1 MPVLCLEGLEIEI
14 EKLMCIN
21 IISVQESCR
30 IFISQC
36 MHVYLN
42 LLDNV
47 NRISEY
53 SKLI

>member
-14 EKLMCIN
+14 VKLYQYYLCPRI
-21 IISVQESCR
+21 VQDALFIY
-30 IFISQC
+30 IF